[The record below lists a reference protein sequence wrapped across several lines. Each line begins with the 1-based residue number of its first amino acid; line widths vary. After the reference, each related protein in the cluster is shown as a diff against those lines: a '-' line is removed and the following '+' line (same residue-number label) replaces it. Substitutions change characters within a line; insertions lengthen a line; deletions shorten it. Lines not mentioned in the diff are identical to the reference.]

1 MPVCLQDYLLPPIP
15 ELLGL
20 DVPTRSQTQQQY
32 GPSSSALALPG
43 AGAGGLMMQ
52 AWNLPGMLGGS
63 RGQHP
68 GYGSRDPGQG
78 SAQQGQ
84 SVAVVDDAIRKAQLL
99 RDQLYG
105 VQLMQRFDPQE
116 LRMVGKAAS
125 VLSLAPLCSNDT
137 SDRPM
142 LYIWINKRL
151 DFVSMLAM
159 TSPALSAACSLGCG

>member
-1 MPVCLQDYLLPPIP
+1 MVFHLRWLLLGCRRHQLLLLPSHGCPAALPVCLQDYLLPPIP

-32 GPSSSALALPG
+32 GLSSSALALPG

-63 RGQHP
+63 RGQNP
-68 GYGSRDPGQG
+68 SYGSRDAGQG

-84 SVAVVDDAIRKAQLL
+84 SVAVVDDAIRKAQSL

-116 LRMVGKAAS
+116 LRMVGRSALT
-125 VLSLAPLCSNDT
+125 LSSAPLCCTIRHSH
-137 SDRPM
+137 
-142 LYIWINKRL
+142 K
-151 DFVSMLAM
+151 
-159 TSPALSAACSLGCG
+159 